1 MRGCAARAFRSDGT
15 FVAPT
20 KLEPAM
26 SEYRLVLSTLGKERP
41 WTLESY
47 LAVDG
52 YTAWRKIL
60 EEKTPPEDII
70 AELKES
76 ALRGRG
82 GAGFPCGLKW
92 SFMPRSAP
100 VQKYILCNSDESE
113 PGTCKDR
120 DILRYNPHAVIEGMA
135 IAGYA
140 MGATVGY
147 NYLRGEFHHEPFE
160 RFEQALK
167 EAREAG
173 LLGEDILGSGIDM
186 QIHGVLGAGAYICG
200 EETALMES
208 LEGKKGQPRYKPP
221 FPANFGLYGKPSTIN
236 NTETLASVPA
246 IMRNGG
252 RWFLEIGK
260 PNNGGPKVFS
270 VSGHVNKPGNYEVPL
285 GTPFRELL
293 EMAGGMR
300 DGRSLKAVIP
310 GGSSMPVLPGEVMMD
325 LSMDFDELSKAGSG
339 LGSGAVIVMDETTC
353 MVRACT
359 RISRFYH
366 MESCGQC
373 TPCREGTGWMH
384 RVLQRIVDGNGRL
397 EDLELL
403 RSAAGQ
409 IEGHTICAFGEA
421 AAWPVQGMLRHF
433 WDEFAYYVEH
443 GRSIVDSQQGQ
454 AA

>member
-1 MRGCAARAFRSDGT
+1 MADHNVVFT
-15 FVAPT
+15 
-20 KLEPAM
+20 
-26 SEYRLVLSTLGKERP
+26 TLDAEKPHSME
-41 WTLESY
+41 TY
-47 LAVDG
+47 LAIDG
-52 YTAWRKIL
+52 YKAWKKIL
-60 EEKTPPEDII
+60 AEKTDRGEII
-70 AELKES
+70 ENVKSS

-82 GAGFPCGLKW
+82 GAGFPTGLKW

-100 VQKYILCNSDESE
+100 GQKYILCNSDESE
-113 PGTCKDR
+113 PGTCHDR
-120 DILRYNPHAVIEGMA
+120 DILRYNPHSVIEGMA

-160 RFEQALK
+160 RFEEALK
-167 EAREAG
+167 EAYEAG
-173 LLGEDILGSGIDM
+173 LLGKDILGSGIDM
-186 QIHGVLGAGAYICG
+186 DIYAALGAGAYICG

-208 LEGKKGQPRYKPP
+208 LEGKKGQPRFKPP

-236 NTETLASVPA
+236 NTESLASIPH

-252 RWFLEIGK
+252 EWFLNIGK

-285 GTPFRELL
+285 GTPFSELL
-293 EMAGGMR
+293 EMAGGVR
-300 DGRSLKAVIP
+300 NGNKLKGVIP
-310 GGSSMPVLPGEVMMD
+310 GGSSMPVLPAEVMMD
-325 LSMDFDELSKAGSG
+325 VTMDFDALSKAGSG
-339 LGSGAVIVMDETTC
+339 LGSGAVIVMDESTC
-353 MVRACT
+353 MVKACT

-384 RVLQRIVDGNGRL
+384 RVLERIVAGNGKMK
-397 EDLELL
+397 DLGLL
-403 RSAAGQ
+403 KSAAGQ

-421 AAWPVQGMLRHF
+421 AAWPVQGFLRHF
-433 WDEFAYYVEH
+433 WNEFEYYVEH
-443 GRSIVDSQQGQ
+443 GHSIVDDQKGK

>member
-1 MRGCAARAFRSDGT
+1 MAAHNVVFT
-15 FVAPT
+15 
-20 KLEPAM
+20 
-26 SEYRLVLSTLGKERP
+26 TLDAEQP
-41 WTLESY
+41 WSMETY
-47 LAVDG
+47 LATDG
-52 YTAWRKIL
+52 YQAWKKIL
-60 EEKTPPEDII
+60 SEKTDPGEII
-70 AELKES
+70 DNVKLS

-82 GAGFPCGLKW
+82 GAGFPTGLKW

-100 VQKYILCNSDESE
+100 GQKYILCNSDESE
-113 PGTCKDR
+113 PGTCHDR

-160 RFEQALK
+160 RFEAALR
-167 EAREAG
+167 EAYDAG
-173 LLGEDILGSGIDM
+173 LLGKNLMGSGIDM
-186 QIHGVLGAGAYICG
+186 DIYTALGAGAYICG

-208 LEGKKGQPRYKPP
+208 LEGKKGQPRFKPP

-236 NTETLASVPA
+236 NTESLASVPH

-252 RWFLEIGK
+252 QWFLDIGK

-293 EMAGGMR
+293 EMAGGVR
-300 DGRSLKAVIP
+300 NGNKLKGVIP
-310 GGSSMPVLPGEVMMD
+310 GGSSMPVLPADVMMEVT
-325 LSMDFDELSKAGSG
+325 MDFDALAKAGSG

-353 MVRACT
+353 MVKACT

-384 RVLQRIVDGNGRL
+384 RVLQRIVDGKGQPN
-397 EDLELL
+397 DLELL

-421 AAWPVQGMLRHF
+421 AAWPVQGFLRQF
-433 WDEFAYYVEH
+433 WDEFEYYIEH
-443 GRSIVDSQQGQ
+443 GRSIVDDQKGK

>member
-1 MRGCAARAFRSDGT
+1 MESHNVVFA
-15 FVAPT
+15 
-20 KLEPAM
+20 
-26 SEYRLVLSTLGKERP
+26 TLDAEKP
-41 WTLESY
+41 WSMETY
-47 LAVDG
+47 LAIDG
-52 YTAWRKIL
+52 YKAWKKIL
-60 EEKTPPEDII
+60 TEKTDPAEII
-70 AELKES
+70 ENVKQS

-82 GAGFPCGLKW
+82 GAGFPTGLKW

-100 VQKYILCNSDESE
+100 GQKYILCNSDESE
-113 PGTCKDR
+113 PGTCHDR

-135 IAGYA
+135 IAGYS

-160 RFEQALK
+160 RFEEALK
-167 EAREAG
+167 EAYAAG
-173 LLGEDILGSGIDM
+173 LLGKNIMGSGVDM
-186 QIHGVLGAGAYICG
+186 DLYGVLGAGAYICG

-208 LEGKKGQPRYKPP
+208 LEGKKGQPRFKPP

-236 NTETLASVPA
+236 NTESLASIPH

-252 RWFLEIGK
+252 DWFLKIGK

-270 VSGHVNKPGNYEVPL
+270 VSGHVNNPGNFEVPL
-285 GTPFRELL
+285 GTPFSELL
-293 EMAGGMR
+293 EMAGGVR
-300 DGRSLKAVIP
+300 NGNKLKGVIP
-310 GGSSMPVLPGEVMMD
+310 GGSSMPVLPADVMMNVT
-325 LSMDFDELSKAGSG
+325 MDFDALGKAGSG

-353 MVRACT
+353 MVKACT

-384 RVLQRIVDGNGRL
+384 RVLQRIVDGNGKI

-421 AAWPVQGMLRHF
+421 AAWPVQGFLRQF
-433 WDEFAYYVEH
+433 WDEFEYYIEH
-443 GRSIVDSQQGQ
+443 GHSIVDDQKGK

>member
-1 MRGCAARAFRSDGT
+1 MAEHNVVFNTLDAEQPWSMET
-15 FVAPT
+15 Y
-20 KLEPAM
+20 LE
-26 SEYRLVLSTLGKERP
+26 R
-41 WTLESY
+41 
-47 LAVDG
+47 DG
-52 YTAWRKIL
+52 YKAWKKIL
-60 EEKTPPEDII
+60 EEKTDPADII
-70 AELKES
+70 ENVKLS

-82 GAGFPCGLKW
+82 GAGFPTGLKW

-100 VQKYILCNSDESE
+100 GQKYILCNSDESE
-113 PGTCKDR
+113 PGTCHDR
-120 DILRYNPHAVIEGMA
+120 DILRFNPHAVIEGMC

-147 NYLRGEFHHEPFE
+147 NYMRGEFHHEPYE
-160 RFEQALK
+160 RFEAALK
-167 EAREAG
+167 EAHEAG
-173 LLGEDILGSGIDM
+173 LLGENLMDSGVDMDIHSA
-186 QIHGVLGAGAYICG
+186 LGAGAYICG

-208 LEGKKGQPRYKPP
+208 LEGKKGQPRFKPP

-236 NTETLASVPA
+236 NTESLASIPH

-252 RWFLEIGK
+252 QWFLDIGK

-285 GTPFRELL
+285 GTSFADLL
-293 EMAGGMR
+293 ELAGGVR
-300 DGRSLKAVIP
+300 NGNKLKGVIP
-310 GGSSMPVLPGEVMMD
+310 GGSSMPVLPAEVIMEAT
-325 LSMDFDELSKAGSG
+325 MDFDSLAKAGSG

-353 MVRACT
+353 MVKACT

-384 RVLQRIVDGNGRL
+384 RVLQRIVDGKGKQ

-403 RSAAGQ
+403 KSAAGQ

-421 AAWPVQGMLRHF
+421 AAWPVQGFLRQF
-433 WDEFAYYVEH
+433 WHEFEYYIEH
-443 GRSIVDSQQGQ
+443 GRSMVDDQEGK

>member
-1 MRGCAARAFRSDGT
+1 MADHNVVFTTLDAEVPWS
-15 FVAPT
+15 
-20 KLEPAM
+20 LE
-26 SEYRLVLSTLGKERP
+26 T
-41 WTLESY
+41 Y
-47 LAVDG
+47 LAIDG
-52 YTAWRKIL
+52 YKAWKKIL
-60 EEKTPPEDII
+60 AEKTDPAEII
-70 AELKES
+70 ENVKLS

-82 GAGFPCGLKW
+82 GAGFPTGLKW

-100 VQKYILCNSDESE
+100 GQKYILCNSDESE
-113 PGTCKDR
+113 PGTCHDR
-120 DILRYNPHAVIEGMA
+120 DILRYNPHAVIEGMC

-147 NYLRGEFHHEPFE
+147 NYMRGEFHHEPFE
-160 RFEQALK
+160 RFEGALK
-167 EAREAG
+167 EAYEAG
-173 LLGEDILGSGIDM
+173 LLGKNLLDSGVDMDIYSA
-186 QIHGVLGAGAYICG
+186 LGAGAYICG

-208 LEGKKGQPRYKPP
+208 LEGKKGQPRFKPP

-236 NTETLASVPA
+236 NTESLASVPH

-252 RWFLEIGK
+252 QWFLDIGK

-285 GTPFRELL
+285 GTPFAELL
-293 EMAGGMR
+293 ELAGGVR
-300 DGRSLKAVIP
+300 NGNKLKGVIP
-310 GGSSMPVLPGEVMMD
+310 GGSSMPVLPADVIMES
-325 LSMDFDELSKAGSG
+325 SMDFDTLAKAGSG

-353 MVRACT
+353 MVKACT

-384 RVLQRIVDGNGRL
+384 RVLQRIVDGNGKQ

-421 AAWPVQGMLRHF
+421 AAWPVQGFLRHF
-433 WDEFAYYVEH
+433 WHEFEYYVEH
-443 GRSIVDSQQGQ
+443 GHSMVDGQ
-454 AA
+454 EGKAA

>member
-1 MRGCAARAFRSDGT
+1 MAAHNVVFT
-15 FVAPT
+15 
-20 KLEPAM
+20 
-26 SEYRLVLSTLGKERP
+26 TLDAEQP
-41 WTLESY
+41 WSMDTY
-47 LAVDG
+47 LAIDG
-52 YTAWRKIL
+52 YKAWKKIL
-60 EEKTPPEDII
+60 SEKTDPGVII
-70 AELKES
+70 DNVKLS

-82 GAGFPCGLKW
+82 GAGFPTGLKW

-100 VQKYILCNSDESE
+100 GQKYILCNSDESE
-113 PGTCKDR
+113 PGTCHDR
-120 DILRYNPHAVIEGMA
+120 DILRYNPHSVIEGMA

-160 RFEQALK
+160 RFEAALK
-167 EAREAG
+167 DAYAAG
-173 LLGEDILGSGIDM
+173 LLGKNIMGSGIDM
-186 QIHGVLGAGAYICG
+186 DIHTALGAGAYICG

-208 LEGKKGQPRYKPP
+208 LEGKKGQPRFKPP

-236 NTETLASVPA
+236 NTESLASIPH

-252 RWFLEIGK
+252 QWFLDIGK

-270 VSGHVNKPGNYEVPL
+270 VSGHVNKPGNFEVPL
-285 GTPFRELL
+285 GTPFSELL
-293 EMAGGMR
+293 EMAGGVR
-300 DGRSLKAVIP
+300 NGNKLKGVIP
-310 GGSSMPVLPGEVMMD
+310 GGSSMPVLPADVMMEVT
-325 LSMDFDELSKAGSG
+325 MDFDSLAKAGSG

-353 MVRACT
+353 MVKACT

-384 RVLQRIVDGNGRL
+384 RVLQRIVDGKGKL
-397 EDLELL
+397 KDLELL

-421 AAWPVQGMLRHF
+421 AAWPVQGFLRQF
-433 WDEFAYYVEH
+433 WNEFEYYVEH
-443 GRSIVDSQQGQ
+443 GRSIVDGKKGN

>member
-1 MRGCAARAFRSDGT
+1 MADHNVVFT
-15 FVAPT
+15 
-20 KLEPAM
+20 
-26 SEYRLVLSTLGKERP
+26 
-41 WTLESY
+41 TLEAEQPWSMETY
-47 LAVDG
+47 LAIDG
-52 YTAWRKIL
+52 YKAWKKIL
-60 EEKTPPEDII
+60 AEKTDPGDII
-70 AELKES
+70 ENVKLS

-82 GAGFPCGLKW
+82 GAGFPTGLKW

-100 VQKYILCNSDESE
+100 GQKYILCNSDESE
-113 PGTCKDR
+113 PGTCHDR
-120 DILRYNPHAVIEGMA
+120 DILRFNPHAVIEGMA

-160 RFEQALK
+160 RFEEALK
-167 EAREAG
+167 EAYAAG
-173 LLGEDILGSGIDM
+173 LLGKDLLGSEIDM
-186 QIHGVLGAGAYICG
+186 DIYTALGAGAYICG

-208 LEGKKGQPRYKPP
+208 LEGKKGQPRFKPP

-236 NTETLASVPA
+236 NTESLASIPH

-252 RWFLEIGK
+252 QWFLDIGK

-285 GTPFRELL
+285 GTPFSELL
-293 EMAGGMR
+293 EMAGGVR
-300 DGRSLKAVIP
+300 NGHKLKGVIP
-310 GGSSMPVLPGEVMMD
+310 GGSSMPVLPAEIMMD
-325 LSMDFDELSKAGSG
+325 VTMDFDALSKAGSG
-339 LGSGAVIVMDETTC
+339 LGSGAVIVMDDTTC
-353 MVRACT
+353 MVKACT

-384 RVLQRIVDGNGRL
+384 RVLDRIVDGKGQL
-397 EDLELL
+397 KDLELL

-421 AAWPVQGMLRHF
+421 AAWPVQGFLRHY
-433 WDEFAYYVEH
+433 WHEFEYYVEN
-443 GRSIVDSQQGQ
+443 GRSMVDDQEGK

>member
-1 MRGCAARAFRSDGT
+1 MQEHNVVFA
-15 FVAPT
+15 
-20 KLEPAM
+20 
-26 SEYRLVLSTLGKERP
+26 TLDAEKP
-41 WTLESY
+41 WSMETY
-47 LAVDG
+47 LAIDG
-52 YTAWRKIL
+52 YQAWKKIL
-60 EEKTPPEDII
+60 AEKTDRGVII
-70 AELKES
+70 DNVKLS

-82 GAGFPCGLKW
+82 GAGFPTGLKW

-100 VQKYILCNSDESE
+100 GQKYILCNSDESE
-113 PGTCKDR
+113 PGTCHDR

-160 RFEQALK
+160 RFEAALK
-167 EAREAG
+167 EAYAAG
-173 LLGEDILGSGIDM
+173 LLGKNLMGSGVDM
-186 QIHGVLGAGAYICG
+186 DIHTALGAGAYICG

-208 LEGKKGQPRYKPP
+208 LEGKKGQPRFKPP

-236 NTETLASVPA
+236 NTESLASIPH

-252 RWFLEIGK
+252 DWFLKIGK

-270 VSGHVNKPGNYEVPL
+270 VSGHVNKPGNFEVPL
-285 GTPFRELL
+285 GTPFSELL
-293 EMAGGMR
+293 EMAGGVR
-300 DGRSLKAVIP
+300 NGHKLKGVIP
-310 GGSSMPVLPGEVMMD
+310 GGSSMPVLPADVMMGIT
-325 LSMDFDELSKAGSG
+325 MDFDALSKAGSG

-353 MVRACT
+353 MVKACT

-384 RVLQRIVDGNGRL
+384 RVLQRIVDGKGEL
-397 EDLELL
+397 KDLELL

-421 AAWPVQGMLRHF
+421 AAWPVQGFLRQF
-433 WDEFAYYVEH
+433 WHEFEYYVEH
-443 GRSIVDSQQGQ
+443 GRSMVDDQKGK

>member
-1 MRGCAARAFRSDGT
+1 MESHNVVFA
-15 FVAPT
+15 
-20 KLEPAM
+20 
-26 SEYRLVLSTLGKERP
+26 TLDAEQP
-41 WTLESY
+41 WSMETY
-47 LAVDG
+47 LAIDG
-52 YTAWRKIL
+52 YQAWRKIL
-60 EEKTPPEDII
+60 AEKTDPADII
-70 AELKES
+70 ENVKSS

-82 GAGFPCGLKW
+82 GAGFPTGLKW

-100 VQKYILCNSDESE
+100 GQKYILCNSDESE
-113 PGTCKDR
+113 PGTCHDR
-120 DILRYNPHAVIEGMA
+120 DILRFNPHAVIEGMC
-135 IAGYA
+135 IAAYS

-160 RFEQALK
+160 RFEEALI
-167 EAREAG
+167 EAYTAG
-173 LLGEDILGSGIDM
+173 LLGKNVLGSGVDM
-186 QIHGVLGAGAYICG
+186 DIYAVLGAGAYICG

-208 LEGKKGQPRYKPP
+208 LEGKKGQPRFKPP

-236 NTETLASVPA
+236 NTETLASVPH

-252 RWFLEIGK
+252 EWFLNIGK

-270 VSGHVNKPGNYEVPL
+270 VSGHVNKPGNYEVPM
-285 GTPFRELL
+285 GTPFSELL
-293 EMAGGMR
+293 EMAGGVR
-300 DGRSLKAVIP
+300 NGNKLKGVIP
-310 GGSSMPVLPGEVMMD
+310 GGSSMPVLPADVMMEMT
-325 LSMDFDELSKAGSG
+325 MDYDALGKAGSG

-353 MVRACT
+353 MVKACT

-384 RVLQRIVDGNGRL
+384 RVLQRIVDGNGKI

-421 AAWPVQGMLRHF
+421 AAWPVQGFLRQF
-433 WDEFAYYVEH
+433 WNEFEYYIEH
-443 GRSIVDSQQGQ
+443 GHSIVDDQKGS

>member
-1 MRGCAARAFRSDGT
+1 MSDHNVVFT
-15 FVAPT
+15 TMHA
-20 KLEPAM
+20 
-26 SEYRLVLSTLGKERP
+26 ERP
-41 WTLESY
+41 WSIETYQSI
-47 LAVDG
+47 DG
-52 YTAWRKIL
+52 YQAWRKIL

-70 AELKES
+70 DAVKHS

-82 GAGFPCGLKW
+82 GAGFPAGLKW

-100 VQKYILCNSDESE
+100 GQKYILCNSDESE

-160 RFEQALK
+160 RFEGALK
-167 EAREAG
+167 EAYHAG
-173 LLGEDILGSGIDM
+173 LLGKDILGSGVDM
-186 QIHGVLGAGAYICG
+186 DIYTVLGAGAYICG

-208 LEGKKGQPRYKPP
+208 LEGKKGQPRFKPP
-221 FPANFGLYGKPSTIN
+221 FPASFGLYGRPSTIN
-236 NTETLASVPA
+236 NTETLASVPH
-246 IMRNGG
+246 IMRRGAD
-252 RWFLEIGK
+252 WFLRIGK

-270 VSGHVNKPGNYEVPL
+270 VSGHVNNPGNFEVPL
-285 GTPFRELL
+285 GTPFADLL
-293 EMAGGMR
+293 EMAGGVR
-300 DGRSLKAVIP
+300 NGHSLKAVIP
-310 GGSSMPVLPGEVMMD
+310 GGSSMPVLPASVMMECT
-325 LSMDFDELSKAGSG
+325 MDFDMLSKAGSG

-353 MVRACT
+353 MVKACS
-359 RISRFYH
+359 RIARFYH

-384 RVLQRIVDGNGRL
+384 RMLERIVAGKGHAG
-397 EDLELL
+397 DLELL

-433 WDEFAYYVEH
+433 WPEFEYFVTH
-443 GRSIVDSQQGQ
+443 GRSMVEEQQGL

>member
-1 MRGCAARAFRSDGT
+1 MAEHNVVFTTLDAEQPWS
-15 FVAPT
+15 
-20 KLEPAM
+20 LE
-26 SEYRLVLSTLGKERP
+26 T
-41 WTLESY
+41 Y
-47 LAVDG
+47 LAIDG
-52 YTAWRKIL
+52 YKAWKKIL
-60 EEKTPPEDII
+60 AEKTDPAKII
-70 AELKES
+70 DNVKLS

-82 GAGFPCGLKW
+82 GAGFPTGLKW

-100 VQKYILCNSDESE
+100 GQKYILCNSDESE
-113 PGTCKDR
+113 PGTCHDR
-120 DILRYNPHAVIEGMA
+120 DILRYNPHSVIEGMA
-135 IAGYA
+135 IAAYS

-160 RFEQALK
+160 RFEAALK
-167 EAREAG
+167 EAYEAG
-173 LLGEDILGSGIDM
+173 LLGENVQGSRVDMDIYA
-186 QIHGVLGAGAYICG
+186 VLGAGAYICG

-208 LEGKKGQPRYKPP
+208 LEGKKGQPRFKPP
-221 FPANFGLYGKPSTIN
+221 FPANFGLYGKPSTVN
-236 NTETLASVPA
+236 NTETLASVPH

-252 RWFLEIGK
+252 EWFLNIGK

-270 VSGHVNKPGNYEVPL
+270 VSGHVNKPGNYEIPM
-285 GTPFRELL
+285 GTPFSELL
-293 EMAGGMR
+293 EIAGGVR
-300 DGRSLKAVIP
+300 NGNALKGVIP
-310 GGSSMPVLPGEVMMD
+310 GGSSMPVLPADVIMEATMD
-325 LSMDFDELSKAGSG
+325 YDSLGKAGSG

-353 MVRACT
+353 MVKACT

-384 RVLQRIVDGNGRL
+384 RVLQRIVDGNGKS

-421 AAWPVQGMLRHF
+421 AAWPVQGFLRHY
-433 WDEFAYYVEH
+433 WHEFEYYVEH
-443 GRSIVDSQQGQ
+443 GRSMVDNQEGR

>member
-1 MRGCAARAFRSDGT
+1 MQEHNVVFA
-15 FVAPT
+15 
-20 KLEPAM
+20 
-26 SEYRLVLSTLGKERP
+26 TLDAEKP
-41 WTLESY
+41 WSMETY
-47 LAVDG
+47 LAIDG
-52 YTAWRKIL
+52 YKAWKKIL
-60 EEKTPPEDII
+60 AEKTDPAVII
-70 AELKES
+70 DNVKLS

-82 GAGFPCGLKW
+82 GAGFPTGLKW

-100 VQKYILCNSDESE
+100 GQKYILCNSDESE
-113 PGTCKDR
+113 PGTCHDR

-160 RFEQALK
+160 RFEAALK
-167 EAREAG
+167 EAYAAG
-173 LLGEDILGSGIDM
+173 LLGKNLVGSGVDM
-186 QIHGVLGAGAYICG
+186 DIYTALGAGAYICG

-208 LEGKKGQPRYKPP
+208 LEGKKGQPRFKPP

-236 NTETLASVPA
+236 NTESLASIPH

-252 RWFLEIGK
+252 DWFLKIGK

-270 VSGHVNKPGNYEVPL
+270 VSGHVNKPGNFEVPL
-285 GTPFRELL
+285 GTPFSELL
-293 EMAGGMR
+293 AMAGGVR
-300 DGRSLKAVIP
+300 NGHKLKGVIP
-310 GGSSMPVLPGEVMMD
+310 GGSSMPVLPADVMMGIT
-325 LSMDFDELSKAGSG
+325 MDFDALSKAGSG

-353 MVRACT
+353 MVKACT

-384 RVLQRIVDGNGRL
+384 RVLQRIVDGKG
-397 EDLELL
+397 EKKDLELL

-421 AAWPVQGMLRHF
+421 AAWPVQGFLRQF
-433 WDEFAYYVEH
+433 WHEFEYYVEH
-443 GRSIVDSQQGQ
+443 GRSMVDDQKGK

>member
-1 MRGCAARAFRSDGT
+1 MANHNVVFT
-15 FVAPT
+15 
-20 KLEPAM
+20 
-26 SEYRLVLSTLGKERP
+26 TLDAEQP
-41 WTLESY
+41 WSMDTY
-47 LAVDG
+47 LAIDG
-52 YTAWRKIL
+52 YKAWKKIL
-60 EEKTPPEDII
+60 AEKTDPAVII
-70 AELKES
+70 DNVKLS

-82 GAGFPCGLKW
+82 GAGFPTGLKW

-100 VQKYILCNSDESE
+100 GQKYILCNSDESE
-113 PGTCKDR
+113 PGTCHDR
-120 DILRYNPHAVIEGMA
+120 DILRFNPHAVIEGMA

-160 RFEQALK
+160 RFEAALK
-167 EAREAG
+167 EAYAAG
-173 LLGEDILGSGIDM
+173 LLGKDLMGSGVDM
-186 QIHGVLGAGAYICG
+186 DIYGALGAGAYICG

-208 LEGKKGQPRYKPP
+208 LEGKKGQPRFKPP

-236 NTETLASVPA
+236 NTESLASIPH

-252 RWFLEIGK
+252 QWFLDIGK

-285 GTPFRELL
+285 GTPFSELL
-293 EMAGGMR
+293 ELAGGVR
-300 DGRSLKAVIP
+300 NGNKLKGVIP
-310 GGSSMPVLPGEVMMD
+310 GGSSMPVLPADTMMEMT
-325 LSMDFDELSKAGSG
+325 MDFDALAKAGSG

-353 MVRACT
+353 MVKACT

-384 RVLQRIVDGNGRL
+384 RVLQRIVDGNG
-397 EDLELL
+397 EHKDLELL

-421 AAWPVQGMLRHF
+421 AAWPVQGFLRQYWH
-433 WDEFAYYVEH
+433 EFEYYVEH
-443 GRSIVDSQQGQ
+443 GHSILDDQKGK